1 MLNVFI
7 TERNAMPHTLNT
19 CLPLK
24 RRMAPALRAVGV
36 AALSLACTMAPA
48 ASVSYQA
55 TNLADVVAGQ
65 DLWQLDY
72 TLTGPFDTFDAVN
85 LLFASDRYASIQ
97 LLSMSPTGSLDVLL
111 TQPDVQLGTAGQ
123 LNLSALQSLPG
134 TFLSKVAVRLVW
146 TDQASPGAQPFEW
159 LDADFNVKASGMTV
173 PTSVVPEAGGLPL
186 MLGGLAV
193 MWGGLERRRRAR
205 SGPASRV

>member
-1 MLNVFI
+1 MPNVFI
-7 TERNAMPHTLNT
+7 TERNVMPHTLNT
-19 CLPLK
+19 CLPRK
-24 RRMAPALRAVGV
+24 RRMALALRAMGV
-36 AALSLACTMAPA
+36 ATLSLACALAQA

-55 TNLADVVAGQ
+55 TNLADVVVGQ
-65 DLWQLDY
+65 DLWQMDY
-72 TLTGPFDTFDAVN
+72 VVTGPFDTFDAVN

-159 LDADFNVKASGMTV
+159 LDADFNVKASGMTA

-186 MLGGLAV
+186 MSGGLVV
-193 MWGGLERRRRAR
+193 MWFGLGRRRRAQ
-205 SGPASRV
+205 SGAIGRP